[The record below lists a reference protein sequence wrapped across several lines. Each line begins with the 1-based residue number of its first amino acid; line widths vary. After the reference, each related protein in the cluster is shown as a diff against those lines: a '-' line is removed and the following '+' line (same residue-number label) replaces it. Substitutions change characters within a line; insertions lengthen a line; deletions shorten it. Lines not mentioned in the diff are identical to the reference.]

1 MALVSGSY
9 SRARADHE
17 AKAPPGLVSTAQ
29 AAEAIGVGIPA
40 LMYHVKKGTLVA
52 RAKVG
57 SILYWDLDALITEWA
72 QKVKTTSG
80 NTPEVIKRRK
90 AELQAA
96 SAPTQPSRPDTDDDT
111 DLTPERYER
120 ERTLKLIAE
129 RRILERNDR
138 RQAGELV
145 EAEAITRA
153 WNAAAIE
160 LRDGV
165 MVLGARLCHELAA
178 MNDARAIKARLEA
191 ECRQVLTACAKK
203 IANVSAAAASGE
215 PAAEPKPAKK
225 KGKA

>member
-1 MALVSGSY
+1 M
-9 SRARADHE
+9 
-17 AKAPPGLVSTAQ
+17 PPGMVSSSQ
-29 AAEAIGVGIPA
+29 AAQAIGVGPSTITHHQQRGNITPA
-40 LMYHVKKGTLVA
+40 AV
-52 RAKVG
+52 VG
-57 SILYWDLDALITEWA
+57 GVSYWVLDDLITQWA
-72 QKVKTTSG
+72 KNVKTTTSR
-80 NTPEVIKRRK
+80 TPEVIARRK
-90 AELQAA
+90 AELQSA
-96 SAPTQPSRPDTDDDT
+96 SAPAQPSRPDTDDDT

-178 MNDARAIKARLEA
+178 MSDARAIKARLEA
-191 ECRQVLTACAKK
+191 ECRQVLTATAKK
-203 IANVSAAAASGE
+203 IANVGAAAAGA
-215 PAAEPKPAKK
+215 PATEPKPAKK
-225 KGKA
+225 GKA

>member
-1 MALVSGSY
+1 MLEPVDSP
-9 SRARADHE
+9 
-17 AKAPPGLVSTAQ
+17 PPGTITTKALASLLGVELRTIMAHVEKGRLTP
-29 AAEAIGVGIPA
+29 AAKSRRGV
-40 LMYHVKKGTLVA
+40 MYWHPE
-52 RAKVG
+52 
-57 SILYWDLDALITEWA
+57 DAVTEWA
-72 QKVKTTSG
+72 QRVRMTAG
-80 NTPEVIKRRK
+80 ATPEIVQRRK

-96 SAPTQPSRPDTDDDT
+96 SSPPPSSRTDTDDDT

-138 RQAGELV
+138 KQAGELV

-178 MNDARAIKARLEA
+178 MTDARAIKARIET
-191 ECRQVLTACAKK
+191 ECRQVLTATAKK
-203 IANVSAAAASGE
+203 IANANTSAAPPPEAKPS
-215 PAAEPKPAKK
+215 PAKK
-225 KGKA
+225 AKP